1 MKLKISIIIPVYNV
15 EQYVANCLES
25 VINQTYKNLEIII
38 VNDGATDNSPEICYD
53 YSKKDSRIIL
63 INQENKGLSGARNT
77 GMNAATGDYIAFIDS
92 DDTMHENML
101 EIMLSTIIKY
111 DLKIVECDFV
121 KGGYDSNI
129 EFHQNKVE
137 VQDIEKALNR
147 INKPGFYS
155 TWTKLYRSDLL
166 ENLNFIPGKIHE
178 DTLMT
183 SQVYKRINHI
193 GYIDIPLL
201 IYTIDNE
208 SITRSRYSKKNV
220 DAIDVVME
228 AHDNFIKL
236 AQKKSTKKTIAN
248 TITKF
253 LVHNYNSL
261 FEYSN
266 LDNNKVHRKKIRKY
280 ISSKSQLIDFNLYN
294 FLIIYL
300 PISFYNVFH
309 KMNSKRIEKKL
320 S

>member
-1 MKLKISIIIPVYNV
+1 MKPKISVIIPVYNV

-38 VNDGATDNSPEICYD
+38 VNDGATDSSPEICYT
-53 YSKKDSRIIL
+53 YSKKDPRITL

-77 GMNAATGDYIAFIDS
+77 GMKVATGDYIAFVDS
-92 DDTMHENML
+92 DDAMHEQML
-101 EIMLSTIIKY
+101 EIMLSTIIKH

-121 KGGYDSNI
+121 KGGYNSKI
-129 EFHQNKVE
+129 EFKEDKVE
-137 VQDIEKALNR
+137 IQDVEKALNR

-155 TWTKLYRSDLL
+155 AWTKLYRSDLL
-166 ENLNFIPGKIHE
+166 EGLNFIPGKINE

-183 SQVYKRINHI
+183 SQVYKRINQI

-208 SITRSRYSKKNV
+208 SITRSQYSKKNV
-220 DAIDVVME
+220 DAIDVVIE
-228 AHDNFIKL
+228 AHDNFLEL
-236 AQKKSTKKTIAN
+236 AQKKSTKKNIAN
-248 TITKF
+248 TITKY
-253 LVHNYNSL
+253 LVNNYNNL

-266 LDNNKVHRKKIRKY
+266 LDNTKIHRKKIRKY

-294 FLIIYL
+294 FLTISL
-300 PISFYNVFH
+300 PIPLYSIFH
-309 KMNSKRIEKKL
+309 KVNSKRIEKKL